1 MVIYSIIRQYIKNIT
16 IGKIIN
22 VNNLSNLSNLSLLKY
37 NKKDNKKDNKND
49 NKNDNKKD
57 NICLERIKDKHCINC
72 VCSYKNI

>member
-37 NKKDNKKDNKND
+37 NKKDNKND
-49 NKNDNKKD
+49 NKKDNKKD

-72 VCSYKNI
+72 VCAYKNI

>member
-37 NKKDNKKDNKND
+37 NKND

-57 NICLERIKDKHCINC
+57 NKNDNICLEKIKYDRCINC